1 MDAPNDST
9 VRITTKR
16 PDADFLAGIAGRS
29 VVVVSEKY
37 VENGG
42 NITRMAV
49 GTGPFKLASYQKDGS
64 AVADRFGDYWQK
76 GRPYLDGVAIT
87 LKADNSTIAA
97 AFSAGAADIWVGHD
111 QREAD
116 PVLKTNPRAVAEPYL
131 LDEVFGLMFNLTK
144 PPYSD
149 VRVRRALHLALNRQD
164 AIKAV
169 NFGDGVIGGPLV
181 VQGKTGWSTPADE
194 LVKEPGF
201 RQPKAEDLAEAKR
214 LLAEAGYP
222 NGLKTSLMFLSVN
235 ASAPQYA
242 EVVQAQIKQV
252 GVDATLVPADNATYV
267 QRRTKA
273 DYELLIAGEAS
284 LATPGTA
291 AYTVFHSTGIYAKP
305 SGINDSDLDALIN
318 AQTTEFD
325 FNKRGAIFQK
335 IGRRILDNIYKAPI
349 STPKSLQLTQPW
361 VHDWAGN
368 RSAIQV
374 VMNPDAIWMNVAQ
387 APTNRRKA
395 T

>member
-1 MDAPNDST
+1 
-9 VRITTKR
+9 
-16 PDADFLAGIAGRS
+16 
-29 VVVVSEKY
+29 
-37 VENGG
+37 
-42 NITRMAV
+42 
-49 GTGPFKLASYQKDGS
+49 
-64 AVADRFGDYWQK
+64 
-76 GRPYLDGVAIT
+76 
-87 LKADNSTIAA
+87 
-97 AFSAGAADIWVGHD
+97 
-111 QREAD
+111 
-116 PVLKTNPRAVAEPYL
+116 
-131 LDEVFGLMFNLTK
+131 
-144 PPYSD
+144 
-149 VRVRRALHLALNRQD
+149 
-164 AIKAV
+164 
-169 NFGDGVIGGPLV
+169 
-181 VQGKTGWSTPADE
+181 
-194 LVKEPGF
+194 
-201 RQPKAEDLAEAKR
+201 
-214 LLAEAGYP
+214 
-222 NGLKTSLMFLSVN
+222 
-235 ASAPQYA
+235 
-242 EVVQAQIKQV
+242 VVQAQIKQV

-335 IGRRILDNIYKAPI
+335 IERRILDNIYKAPI